1 MPSWLKTKVW
11 PYLLKILD
19 RWDQD
24 EGFLRSAALAY
35 YAALSLFPLCLVLM
49 AGMGIVAKYSDVF
62 QEPQENLL
70 SLTKDVASPWLA
82 EKLGELLKGVKTQ
95 AGVGGPVGIIVL
107 IIAAI
112 GIFTQLDSALDR

>member
-1 MPSWLKTKVW
+1 MAWLKTKVW
-11 PYLLKILD
+11 PLLQKILG

-35 YAALSLFPLCLVLM
+35 YAALSLFPLCLVLL
-49 AGMGIVAKYSDVF
+49 AGMGMGAKSSDVF
-62 QEPQENLL
+62 QEPQERLL

-95 AGVGGPVGIIVL
+95 AGVGGPLGIVV
-107 IIAAI
+107 
-112 GIFTQLDSALDR
+112 